1 MAGLEDDL
9 PAIVH
14 TDPRS
19 PGDLTPIVVDCE
31 HALLGALLR
40 SETVQEAVDVL
51 AAVADE
57 DFADPWVRQAV
68 ALCRR
73 VVDDGVVPA
82 ASVLLA
88 RLSLEQGL
96 HQHRLMRVLLVDAWW
111 AGPPPITAWPLVVAV
126 LESSYRRATRC
137 WADRVRQAS
146 DGPLDV
152 LAEVVRDY
160 APARTVWRRL
170 TSAHRTT
177 QRATASRNTSPVAR
191 ARRRDGSTTSVR
203 EAPAA

>member
-1 MAGLEDDL
+1 MAGIGDDI

-19 PGDLTPIVVDCE
+19 PGDRTPIVLDCE

-40 SETVQEAVDVL
+40 SDTVHDAAVVL

-57 DFADPWVRQAV
+57 DFANPWVRQAV

-88 RLSLEQGL
+88 RLSLDQGL
-96 HQHRLMRVLLVDAWW
+96 HQHQVMRVLLVDAWW

-152 LAEVVRDY
+152 LVEVVRDY
-160 APARTVWRRL
+160 APARAVWRRL
-170 TSAHRTT
+170 ARAHRTT
-177 QRATASRNTSPVAR
+177 SRTTASRDTSPTAR
-191 ARRRDGSTTSVR
+191 ARRRDTSSSSVR

>member
-1 MAGLEDDL
+1 MAGVGEDL
-9 PAIVH
+9 PAMVH

-19 PGDLTPIVVDCE
+19 PGDVTPIVLDCE

-40 SETVQEAVDVL
+40 SDTVQDAADVL

-68 ALCRR
+68 SLCRR
-73 VVDDGVVPA
+73 VVGDGVVPA

-88 RLSLEQGL
+88 RLSLEHGL
-96 HQHRLMRVLLVDAWW
+96 HQHRLMRVLLVEAWW

-126 LESSYRRATRC
+126 LESSYRRAARC

-152 LAEVVRDY
+152 LVEVVRDY

-170 TSAHRTT
+170 TRAHRTT
-177 QRATASRNTSPVAR
+177 QRTTASRNAPPIDR
-191 ARRRDGSTTSVR
+191 GRRWDRSTVSAR

>member
-57 DFADPWVRQAV
+57 DFADPWV
-68 ALCRR
+68 
-73 VVDDGVVPA
+73 
-82 ASVLLA
+82 LLA
-88 RLSLEQGL
+88 RLSLERGL

-111 AGPPPITAWPLVVAV
+111 AGPPPITAPGRWWW
-126 LESSYRRATRC
+126 RC
-137 WADRVRQAS
+137 WSPPTGVPPAA
-146 DGPLDV
+146 GPTV
-152 LAEVVRDY
+152 SAR
-160 APARTVWRRL
+160 PAMDHWTFWRRWCV
-170 TSAHRTT
+170 TT
-177 QRATASRNTSPVAR
+177 PR
-191 ARRRDGSTTSVR
+191 SVR
-203 EAPAA
+203 CGAG

>member
-1 MAGLEDDL
+1 MAGVEDDL

-19 PGDLTPIVVDCE
+19 PGDLTPVVVDCE

-40 SETVQEAVDVL
+40 SETVQDAVGVL

-73 VVDDGVVPA
+73 VAGDGVVPV

-88 RLSLEQGL
+88 RLSLERGL

-126 LESSYRRATRC
+126 LESSYRRAARC

-160 APARTVWRRL
+160 APVRTVWRRL
-170 TSAHRTT
+170 TTAHRTT
-177 QRATASRNTSPVAR
+177 QRMTASRSTSPMVR
-191 ARRRDGSTTSVR
+191 AWRRDGSTTSVR